1 MSQVYKVVGP
11 DGKVTYSDTPPE
23 PQKAPNASTLSG
35 VTGGVSASNAAPKLR
50 HGLWEFQRTFVI
62 NDVPKSITTQ
72 NCTDPI
78 STMSLWQK
86 TMTKVGCTY
95 EDTRRS
101 GNRYTQASACRL
113 DGIAM
118 DRQYTKELELSGQ
131 DAYVLKEFASG
142 GSQPPMS
149 SVTRARRVGDC

>member
-1 MSQVYKVVGP
+1 MVGP
-11 DGKVTYSDTPPE
+11 DGKVTYSDKPPE
-23 PQKAPNASTLSG
+23 AKNASKASTLSG
-35 VTGGVSASNAAPKLR
+35 VAGGASDSNAAPKLH

-62 NDVPKSITTQ
+62 NDVPKIIKTQ
-72 NCTDPI
+72 SCTDPV
-78 STMSLWQK
+78 STMSFWQK

-101 GNRYTQASACRL
+101 GNRYSQASACKL

-118 DRQYTKELELSGQ
+118 NRRYTKVLEVSGPE
-131 DAYVLKEFASG
+131 AYVLTESASG

-149 SVTRARRVGDC
+149 SVTRARRVGGC